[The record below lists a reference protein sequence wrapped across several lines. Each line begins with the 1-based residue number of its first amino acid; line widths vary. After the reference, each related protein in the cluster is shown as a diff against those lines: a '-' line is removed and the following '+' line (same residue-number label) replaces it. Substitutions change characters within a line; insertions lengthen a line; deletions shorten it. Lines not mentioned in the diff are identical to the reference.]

1 MSDRISVGVVLFD
14 GFELLDVF
22 GPLEMFGQLPNHFE
36 LCLVAENGDIVASN
50 QGPRSVLDF
59 GFDSSPQFNMLLVP
73 GGSGTRREVHNPE
86 LLEWLRSQADNAQ
99 YVTSVC
105 TGSALLAR
113 AGLLNGRR
121 ATTNKAAFDWV
132 ISQSAEVDWQKQA
145 RWVKDERFF
154 TSSGVSAGMD
164 MSLALIAEITDL
176 DTATQVAIWSEY
188 EWHQDPDWDPFA
200 AIHGLL

>member
-1 MSDRISVGVVLFD
+1 MIDRISVGVVLFD
-14 GFELLDVF
+14 DFELLDVF
-22 GPLEMFGQLPNHFE
+22 GPLEMFGQLPDHFE

-113 AGLLNGRR
+113 AGLLDGRR

-132 ISQSAEVDWQKQA
+132 TSQSDQVDWQKQA
-145 RWVKDERFF
+145 RWVEDERFF

-164 MSLALIAEITDL
+164 MALALIAEITDL
-176 DTATQVAIWSEY
+176 DTAKQVATWSEY
-188 EWHQDPDWDPFA
+188 EWHQNQDWDPFA
-200 AIHGLL
+200 AIHDLV

>member
-113 AGLLNGRR
+113 AGLLDGRR

-132 ISQSAEVDWQKQA
+132 TSQSDQVDWQKQA
-145 RWVKDERFF
+145 RWVEDERFF

-164 MSLALIAEITDL
+164 MALALIAEITDL
-176 DTATQVAIWSEY
+176 DTAKQVATWSEY
-188 EWHQDPDWDPFA
+188 EWHQNQDWDPFA
-200 AIHGLL
+200 AIHDLV

>member
-73 GGSGTRREVHNPE
+73 GGSGTRREVHNPV

-113 AGLLNGRR
+113 AGLLDGRR

-132 ISQSAEVDWQKQA
+132 TSQSDQVDWQKQA
-145 RWVKDERFF
+145 RWVEDERFF

-164 MSLALIAEITDL
+164 MALALIAEITDL
-176 DTATQVAIWSEY
+176 DTAKQVATWSEY
-188 EWHQDPDWDPFA
+188 EWHQNQDWDPFA
-200 AIHGLL
+200 AIHDLV